1 MTPRRPRFTEGFD
14 RDELVSGKLSSAM
27 TTQPEQ
33 PAGFPESV
41 HDALWRGKRSE
52 AIDLLQREWSI
63 SRDEARELVGSFILA
78 NRSLQRRMGDEQPT
92 IGWGFIRWLI
102 LFQAIVV
109 AIGYYLFYR
118 DW

>member
-1 MTPRRPRFTEGFD
+1 
-14 RDELVSGKLSSAM
+14 M

-33 PAGFPESV
+33 STGFPESV
-41 HDALWRGKRSE
+41 HDALWRGKRNE
-52 AIDLLQREWSI
+52 AIDALQREWNI

-78 NRSLQRRMGDEQPT
+78 NKSVRRRMGDEQPT

-118 DW
+118 DSW

>member
-1 MTPRRPRFTEGFD
+1 MIPRARPLSEGFD
-14 RDELVSGKLSSAM
+14 RSALVSGTLSFAM

-33 PAGFPESV
+33 STGFPESV

-52 AIDLLQREWSI
+52 AIDLLQREWNI
-63 SRDEARELVGSFILA
+63 PRDEARELVGSFILA
-78 NRSLQRRMGDEQPT
+78 NKSVQRRMGDEQPT
-92 IGWGFIRWLI
+92 IGWGLIRWLI